1 MSYQLKDNIP
11 ALVIKTKANAVAFLR
26 IACDVLVETA
36 EPYTPKDKGNLRRD
50 TLKQVLGLKGQ
61 VRWRKVYAAFQE
73 RGRRYDGSHKV
84 RNYTTPGTGA
94 HFAENAAK
102 KIPHKTHEIALRSG
116 LI

>member
-1 MSYQLKDNIP
+1 MSYQIKDNIP

-36 EPYTPKDKGNLRRD
+36 EPRTPKDKGNLRRD

-61 VRWRKVYAAFQE
+61 VRWRKEYAAYQE
-73 RGRRYDGSHKV
+73 RGRRFDGTHKV
-84 RNYTTPGTGA
+84 RKYSTPGTGS
-94 HFAENAAK
+94 HFAEDAAK
-102 KIPHKTHEIALRSG
+102 KIPKKTHEIAVRAG